1 MPMFSDT
8 SSLWSVVLG
17 GRAGIPW
24 LGSENGKGD
33 EMLALYVRVQV
44 WRANA
49 FSSEEGATAV
59 EYALML
65 ALIAMAIFAA
75 VLFLGESTNSQFANS
90 ELVDGLS

>member
-1 MPMFSDT
+1 MFSDT
-8 SSLWSVVLG
+8 S
-17 GRAGIPW
+17 GRSGRSSWADERAYRWP
-24 LGSENGKGD
+24 GSENGKGD

-75 VLFLGESTNSQFANS
+75 VLFLGESTNSSFADS